1 MSGIYVKDI
10 GEDLYLNIRPEQ
22 FAAYIVGLPCPSG
35 WLRFKVKKRKRPS
48 RKGLNFESVLIQ
60 CSPAGS
66 GQYSPAGS
74 GQYSANVSKAANNQP
89 ENSDDVT
96 T

>member
-10 GEDLYLNIRPEQ
+10 NGELYLNIRPEQ

-35 WLRFKVKKRKRPS
+35 WLRFKVKKRKRPA
-48 RKGLNFESVLIQ
+48 RNGLNFELCLIEYR
-60 CSPAGS
+60 PAELREE
-66 GQYSPAGS
+66 
-74 GQYSANVSKAANNQP
+74 SATASKVVTSQP
-89 ENSDDVT
+89 ETGDDLT